1 MFCPR
6 CGTLARIDPYG
17 NTNCSNYKC
26 GYVGP
31 ANLFVKD
38 RFGNDIDLSK
48 TRSQTKPEIRDYTPI
63 KESESILGVLT
74 RGAYTCPKC
83 DCTEVYTYVNSN
95 LEFGETAAKM
105 LTCKECGH
113 GWREF

>member
-6 CGTLARIDPYG
+6 CGSLATPDPSG
-17 NTNCSNYKC
+17 TIVCPNYKC

-31 ANLFVKD
+31 ANLFIKD
-38 RFGNDIDLSK
+38 EFGNDIDISK
-48 TRSQTKPEIRDYTPI
+48 IRTQTKPEIRDYTPI
-63 KESESILGVLT
+63 KDTDRIQGVLT
-74 RGAYTCPKC
+74 KGAYICPKC
-83 DCTEVYTYVNSN
+83 DSMEIFSEVNSN